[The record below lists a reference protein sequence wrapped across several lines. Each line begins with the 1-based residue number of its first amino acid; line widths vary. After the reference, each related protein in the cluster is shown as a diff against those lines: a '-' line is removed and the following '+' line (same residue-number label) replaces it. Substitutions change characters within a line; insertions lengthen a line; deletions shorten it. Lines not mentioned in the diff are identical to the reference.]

1 MNAAFVRYHTD
12 QFGFRSAITVRGSKY
27 FQAVII
33 DAPVRVMKKI
43 PLEHEKQ
50 MKDLGDVR
58 KAAKNMLTSSR
69 HLGITKEAKKL
80 LKRVLAEVAPN
91 EN

>member
-1 MNAAFVRYHTD
+1 MKAAFVRYHTD
-12 QFGFRSAITVRGSKY
+12 QYGFRAAITVRGSKY

-43 PLEHEKQ
+43 PLAHEKQ

-58 KAAKNMLTSSR
+58 KAAKKMLKSGR
-69 HLGITKEAKKL
+69 PLGITNEAKKL
-80 LKRVLAEVAPN
+80 LKRILAEAATN
-91 EN
+91 ED